1 MKLRLYFLAAALG
14 LSFALL
20 GCANQPPVPD
30 WQMTADSAA
39 QRAVAAFLQGNQRLE
54 KLEFERARA
63 ATARTGDL
71 VLLARME
78 LLRCATQVASLQIGP
93 CAAFEALRPD
103 AGAPEQAYA
112 DYLAGHLDVSQIT
125 LLPAAQ
131 QSVAASANP
140 AAALQAVADPLPRL
154 VAASVL
160 LQTGRADPAVL
171 ALAVDTASAQG
182 WRRPLLAWLLL
193 QSKSAQAAGDAE
205 EVARLQ
211 RRIAIVESGESKP

>member
-1 MKLRLYFLAAALG
+1 MKLRPSFLAAALG
-14 LSFALL
+14 LALL
-20 GCANQPPVPD
+20 GGCANHPPVPD
-30 WQMTADSAA
+30 WQMTADSAG
-39 QRAVAAFLQGNQRLE
+39 QRGVAAFLQGKQRLE

-63 ATARTGDL
+63 ATARTGDP

-78 LLRCATQVASLQIGP
+78 LLRCAAQVASLQIGP

-103 AGAPEQAYA
+103 AGAAEQAYA
-112 DYLAGHLDVSQIT
+112 DYLAAHLDVSQIT

-131 QSVAASANP
+131 QSVTASANP
-140 AAALQAVADPLPRL
+140 AAALQAVADPLSRL

-160 LQTGRADPAVL
+160 LQTGRADPAVI
-171 ALAVDTASAQG
+171 ALAVETASAQG

-193 QSKSAQAAGDAE
+193 QTKSAQAAGDTQEA
-205 EVARLQ
+205 ARLQ

>member
-1 MKLRLYFLAAALG
+1 MKLRLSLLAAALG
-14 LSFALL
+14 LALL
-20 GCANQPPVPD
+20 GGCANHPPVPD

-63 ATARTGDL
+63 ATARTGDP
-71 VLLARME
+71 VLLARLE
-78 LLRCATQVASLQIGP
+78 LLRCAAQVASLQIGP

-112 DYLAGHLDVSQIT
+112 DYLAGHLDASQIT

-140 AAALQAVADPLPRL
+140 AAALQAVADPLSRL

-160 LQTGRADPAVL
+160 LQTGRVDPAVM

-193 QSKSAQAAGDAE
+193 QTKSAQAAGDAE

-211 RRIAIVESGESKP
+211 RRIAIVESGGSKP